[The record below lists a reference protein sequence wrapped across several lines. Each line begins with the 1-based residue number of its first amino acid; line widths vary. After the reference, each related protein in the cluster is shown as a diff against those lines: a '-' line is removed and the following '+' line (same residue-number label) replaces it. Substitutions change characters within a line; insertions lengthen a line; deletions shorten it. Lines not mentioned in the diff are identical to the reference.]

1 MDIVVDGKTYAVNIP
16 QTGLRNMGQDKSHG
30 TDFAA
35 LLEEQNQVKNQIM
48 EKGFGKYVSDMQQE
62 KLEEK
67 IREKVLAAMGLTEE
81 QFNQLPAE
89 QRAAI
94 EQAIQETIQEEM
106 MVRAEENAKGKSDQ
120 AVSVPLIA
128 MK

>member
-1 MDIVVDGKTYAVNIP
+1 MDVVVDGKTYAVNIP
-16 QTGLRNMGQDKSHG
+16 QTGLRNMGQNSQG

-35 LLEEQNQVKNQIM
+35 MLEEQNQIKNQIM
-48 EKGFGKYVSDMQQE
+48 DEGFGKYVSDIQQQ

-67 IREKVLAAMGLTEE
+67 IRDKVLAAMGLTEE
-81 QFNQLPAE
+81 QFNALPAE

-94 EQAIQETIQEEM
+94 EQAIQETIQKEM
-106 MVRAEENAKGKSDQ
+106 MARAEENAKGKANQ

>member
-1 MDIVVDGKTYAVNIP
+1 MDVVVDGKTYAVNIP
-16 QTGLRNMGQDKSHG
+16 QTGLRNMGQNSQG

-35 LLEEQNQVKNQIM
+35 MLEEQNQIKNQIM
-48 EKGFGKYVSDMQQE
+48 DEGFGKYVSDIQQQ

-67 IREKVLAAMGLTEE
+67 IRDKVLAAMGLTEE
-81 QFNQLPAE
+81 QFNALPAE
-89 QRAAI
+89 QRSAI
-94 EQAIQETIQEEM
+94 EQAIQETIQKEM
-106 MVRAEENAKGKSDQ
+106 MARAEENAKGKANQ